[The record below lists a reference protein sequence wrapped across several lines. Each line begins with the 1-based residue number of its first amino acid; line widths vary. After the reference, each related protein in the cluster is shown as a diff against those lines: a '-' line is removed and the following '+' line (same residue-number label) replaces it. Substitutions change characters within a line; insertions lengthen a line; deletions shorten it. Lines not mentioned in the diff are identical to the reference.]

1 MPTLYAS
8 GVRALDRLPA
18 DLRARIE
25 PLHVVHLR
33 DLHEERT
40 DYRWREENVPADA
53 APGRF
58 LRHEHP
64 LVYRLPHTDQRTI
77 MVNELLTSHIVELP
91 LDEGE
96 ALIQLLFSAIYAD
109 DNVYTHHWQT
119 NDVVIWD
126 NLALQHCRP
135 MEMGLPVRRLRRQS
149 IDGWYSAD
157 GLLDWEET
165 VVAYAGASE
174 DASGK

>member
-1 MPTLYAS
+1 MPTLYAN
-8 GVRALDRLPA
+8 GVRALERLPA

-33 DLHEERT
+33 DLQEERT
-40 DYRWREENVPADA
+40 DYRWREENVPSDA

-77 MVNELLTSHIVELP
+77 MVNELLTSHLVELP

-96 ALIQLLFSAIYAD
+96 ALIQEL
-109 DNVYTHHWQT
+109 V
-119 NDVVIWD
+119 
-126 NLALQHCRP
+126 
-135 MEMGLPVRRLRRQS
+135 LRSSTPTTTSTRT
-149 IDGWYSAD
+149 IG
-157 GLLDWEET
+157 GRT
-165 VVAYAGASE
+165 T
-174 DASGK
+174 

>member
-1 MPTLYAS
+1 
-8 GVRALDRLPA
+8 
-18 DLRARIE
+18 
-25 PLHVVHLR
+25 
-33 DLHEERT
+33 
-40 DYRWREENVPADA
+40 
-53 APGRF
+53 
-58 LRHEHP
+58 
-64 LVYRLPHTDQRTI
+64 

-109 DNVYTHHWQT
+109 DNVYAHHWRT
-119 NDVVIWD
+119 NDVIIWD

-149 IDGWYSAD
+149 IDGWYTAD

-174 DASGK
+174 DAAGK